1 MATSKIVKANKHVEV
16 SLDKIVVSPVT
27 SGTTFEPRKCYM
39 AGDVLILNGQI
50 TQNTAPTG
58 QYVPNAIYIYKSD
71 FNVSVDGRRVIGC
84 TGTGTNDATI
94 GLAAFYIDQGEYVN
108 GVIRTRMFS
117 KSNSTSDTGVY
128 MSLYC
133 LLE

>member
-1 MATSKIVKANKHVEV
+1 MAESKIVKANKHIEV

-39 AGDVLILNGQI
+39 IGDVLVLGGQI
-50 TQNTAPTG
+50 TQNTAPVE
-58 QYVPNAIYIYKSD
+58 QYVSNAIYIYQCD
-71 FNVSVDGRRVIGC
+71 LNISVDGRRIIGC
-84 TGTGTNDATI
+84 TGTGTNNATI
-94 GLAAFYIDQGEYVN
+94 GLAAFYVDSGSYTN
-108 GVIRTRMFS
+108 GVLRIRMFS
-117 KSNSTSDTGVY
+117 KGNATSNVGVY